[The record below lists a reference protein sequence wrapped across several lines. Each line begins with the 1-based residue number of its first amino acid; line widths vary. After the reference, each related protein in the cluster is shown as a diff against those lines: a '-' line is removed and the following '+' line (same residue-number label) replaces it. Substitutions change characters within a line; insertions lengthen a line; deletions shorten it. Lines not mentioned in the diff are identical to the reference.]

1 MTRYS
6 NTAIVLHW
14 LIAILIVLAF
24 VLGTIMTDIPGITP
38 TKLRYFSWH
47 KWLGITILG
56 LVCVRLLWR
65 LTHTA
70 PAYPSS
76 MPMWQQYA
84 AHGLHIA
91 LYVLMFAIPISG
103 YLYSLAAGVPVVYLG
118 IIHLPILIA
127 PDPVLKPIL
136 KEVHELLNNGLL
148 ILVALHVLAALKHH
162 FINRDTILKRM
173 LP

>member
-56 LVCVRLLWR
+56 LACVRLLWR
-65 LTHTA
+65 LTHPV
-70 PAYPSS
+70 PAYTSL
-76 MPMWQQYA
+76 MPTWQKYA

-148 ILVALHVLAALKHH
+148 ILVSLHVLAALKHH